1 MELLVFNMTNG
12 SSPVL
17 QYLLSSESTR
27 FCEQWEISSL
37 FSQDL
42 SMSVNVQSAFTKH
55 LNVAHKRAA
64 QNVTGTQESVSSD
77 LMRQ

>member
-17 QYLLSSESTR
+17 QYLLLSESTR

-37 FSQDL
+37 FYQVL
-42 SMSVNVQSAFTKH
+42 SKSVNVQSAFTKH
-55 LNVAHKRAA
+55 LNVVHKHAA
-64 QNVTGTQESVSSD
+64 PNVTGTQESVSSNI
-77 LMRQ
+77 MRQ